1 MVAVTR
7 SSLEIL
13 GVLESRTKKRPGY
26 TDKMAN
32 FRGTGHNNGNKAKH
46 RTKQAK
52 AARLHAPK
60 INSRS
65 QRLTNAAKG
74 VSV

>member
-1 MVAVTR
+1 M
-7 SSLEIL
+7 
-13 GVLESRTKKRPGY
+13 LESRKEKRSGY
-26 TDKMAN
+26 TNKMAN
-32 FRGTGHNNGNKAKH
+32 FRGTGHSIGNKAKH

-52 AARLHAPK
+52 AAKLHAPK

-65 QRLTNAAKG
+65 QRLTNVEKG

>member
-1 MVAVTR
+1 
-7 SSLEIL
+7 
-13 GVLESRTKKRPGY
+13 
-26 TDKMAN
+26 MAN
-32 FRGTGHNNGNKAKH
+32 FRGTGHSIGNKAKH

-52 AARLHAPK
+52 AAKLHAPK

-65 QRLTNAAKG
+65 QRLTNAEKG